1 MEENRTVHT
10 ALVQME
16 PAHLDKKRN
25 IDRMVSFVNE
35 AAAGGAQ
42 LIVFPELIT
51 TGYVGPLDTQEKMG
65 FYQASEPIPGPTT
78 QSIQKI
84 AGEKGV
90 HVIFGMPERGESP
103 FGLVMYNVAV
113 MVGPKGVVGLHR
125 KVHLPG
131 NEKLYFT
138 PGNEIKVFDTDLGR
152 IAMLVCYD
160 FWFPESSRV
169 AALGGAQIIVDI
181 ANWPSFDIDSWL
193 ALGPGNAISNLLW
206 LVQVNRVGGESYWP
220 GFGGSQL
227 ANPSGKVVVRGAMD
241 KEGIFYGDID
251 TEEVMTRRSST
262 YWFDR
267 RPEIYEPLVRG

>member
-1 MEENRTVHT
+1 M
-10 ALVQME
+10 A
-16 PAHLDKKRN
+16 
-25 IDRMVSFVNE
+25 
-35 AAAGGAQ
+35 
-42 LIVFPELIT
+42 
-51 TGYVGPLDTQEKMG
+51 
-65 FYQASEPIPGPTT
+65 FYRASEPIPGPTT
-78 QSIQKI
+78 ELIQSI

-90 HVIFGMPERGESP
+90 HVIFGMPERGESR

-113 MVGPKGVVGLHR
+113 MVGPKGVIGLHR

-131 NEKLYFT
+131 NEKLYFI
-138 PGNEIKVFDTDLGR
+138 PGNEIGVFETDLGR
-152 IAMLVCYD
+152 IALLVCYD

-181 ANWPSFDIDSWL
+181 ANWPSFDVDSWL

-206 LVQVNRVGGESYWP
+206 FVQVNRVGGESHWP

-227 ANPSGKVVVRGAMD
+227 ANPSGKVVSRGALD

-251 TEEVMTRRSST
+251 TREVMTRRSST

-267 RPEIYEPLVRG
+267 RPEVYEKIIAILP